1 MATTPLW
8 PASSSSD
15 PPGSVTLPLWPGSP
29 PAGEAV
35 ADAPSSPEAVPP
47 ADVLSPADGLL
58 PAAVTSG
65 GAGPAAARRVR
76 LLVAYLGTSFH
87 GFAAQQGVYTV
98 ASALGAALERALR
111 HPVVLTCAGRTDA
124 GVHAWG
130 QVVTTDVDAGAD
142 LERVQRSVNKMLA
155 PAVAVREA
163 EWAPPGFD
171 ARRSALSRTYRYS
184 LSGAPWP
191 DPFSALTSWHV
202 GAPLDLR
209 AMQAACDAILGPHDF
224 SSFCHAVRG
233 RPGPLVRRV
242 LRADWSDLGESRYL
256 FEIEA
261 QSFCHQMVRSIV
273 GTLVEVG
280 AGRRKAGETA
290 SVLAARDRAAAGPVA
305 PPHGLCLWE
314 VKYHAYRRS
323 PV

>member
-1 MATTPLW
+1 M
-8 PASSSSD
+8 
-15 PPGSVTLPLWPGSP
+15 
-29 PAGEAV
+29 
-35 ADAPSSPEAVPP
+35 
-47 ADVLSPADGLL
+47 
-58 PAAVTSG
+58 
-65 GAGPAAARRVR
+65 R

-87 GFAAQQGVYTV
+87 GFAAQRGVYTV
-98 ASALGAALERALR
+98 AGALGSALERALR

-130 QVVTTDVDAGAD
+130 QVVTTDIDAGAD
-142 LERVQRSVNKMLA
+142 LDRVQRSVNKMLA
-155 PAVAVREA
+155 PAVTVREA
-163 EWAPPGFD
+163 AWAPPGFD

-209 AMQAACDAILGPHDF
+209 AMQAACDAILGLHDF

-242 LRADWSDLGESRYL
+242 LRADWSDLGGGRYL

-261 QSFCHQMVRSIV
+261 ASFCHQMVRSIV

-280 AGRRKAGETA
+280 AGWRKAGETA
-290 SVLAARDRAAAGPVA
+290 SVLAARDRGAAGQVA

-314 VKYHAYRRS
+314 VKYESPWEVKYQAYPPS